1 MVNCLQRQA
10 CANAPLVSTRAH
22 ATAFAMWHRGT
33 VNAIPTVGTG
43 FKPYDR
49 RPKERLL

>member
-1 MVNCLQRQA
+1 MVNCLQQL
-10 CANAPLVSTRAH
+10 CANAPLASTRAF
-22 ATAFAMWHRGT
+22 APAVAMWHRGT

-43 FKPYDR
+43 FKPYDQ